1 MNNKSGSSSL
11 PPIMKEEMNID
22 MSDIDFYRIKY
33 EKAKGM
39 LRCPL
44 CKQNDKDTVLPCG
57 HIFCMDCM
65 N

>member
-1 MNNKSGSSSL
+1 
-11 PPIMKEEMNID
+11 MKEEMNID